1 VPCRQFSEA
10 GHIAFI
16 FYSHERNEPPHIHA
30 DRNEKSTK
38 FWLNPVAFAA
48 NFGFSSSELAKVQS
62 IVETNRVLFLEE
74 WNGYFGA
81 QGG

>member
-1 VPCRQFSEA
+1 MPTILRSGPYRFY
-10 GHIAFI
+10 
-16 FYSHERNEPPHIHA
+16 FYSHEPNEPPHIHA

-62 IVETNRVLFLEE
+62 IVETNRALFLEE

>member
-1 VPCRQFSEA
+1 M
-10 GHIAFI
+10 GLGG
-16 FYSHERNEPPHIHA
+16 SHPHN
-30 DRNEKSTK
+30 DPEKSTK
-38 FWLNPVAFAA
+38 FWLNPVALAA

-62 IVETNRVLFLEE
+62 IVETNRALFLEE